1 MIDISDYSDKYIKVD
16 FQLADV
22 DYAASILS
30 AVSWARIV
38 TKHMTF
44 LTLEIAIQQIPE
56 VVRILVDGN
65 VAIYGINS
73 NS

>member
-1 MIDISDYSDKYIKVD
+1 MIDISDYSDTQIKVD

-30 AVSWARIV
+30 AVSWVRIV
-38 TKHMTF
+38 TKHTTF

-65 VAIYGINS
+65 VAVYGINS